1 MHFKWPK
8 NLVHLKY
15 IVCANHLKT
24 GFSMS
29 SAKSYRELISTF
41 ESARKKIETFRN
53 ISGELFFMK
62 PGPGRWSADEICR
75 HITSFNNLY
84 IGAIEKAGQSSPV
97 FDETGKSFSAGFLCR
112 KYVAFLEPPYT
123 VKIPTIKPFRPEP
136 KSTVNRARDVI
147 SKLADTEDKL
157 IELLTNFEK
166 NRIDL
171 EKTKGKN
178 PILTFLPMSVID
190 FIVLFDAHQRRHF
203 WQLDQTVQQ
212 LQKADT

>member
-75 HITSFNNLY
+75 HITSFNNA
-84 IGAIEKAGQSSPV
+84 GNTIEEVKGRKSPLERGSFFERV
-97 FDETGKSFSAGFLCR
+97 SEKSG
-112 KYVAFLEPPYT
+112 
-123 VKIPTIKPFRPEP
+123 
-136 KSTVNRARDVI
+136 
-147 SKLADTEDKL
+147 
-157 IELLTNFEK
+157 
-166 NRIDL
+166 
-171 EKTKGKN
+171 
-178 PILTFLPMSVID
+178 
-190 FIVLFDAHQRRHF
+190 
-203 WQLDQTVQQ
+203 
-212 LQKADT
+212 